1 MEVAQLTRDIRHIS
15 GKNNLVADFLSRGG
29 ASDKIGDVYK
39 ENDNYIAIAAMETV
53 QLQGISLDALA
64 SRQKCEEIE
73 KFKLGSRP
81 PNCKF
86 ETVDFQNSRI
96 ELFCETSSNNG
107 P

>member
-64 SRQKCEEIE
+64 S
-73 KFKLGSRP
+73 L
-81 PNCKF
+81 
-86 ETVDFQNSRI
+86 
-96 ELFCETSSNNG
+96 
-107 P
+107 